1 LFARL
6 IFYGVTL
13 LGRSEREVWLMPLGA
28 LLDQWEV
35 LRQYNGYRNKT
46 EVSIENV
53 IATNLI

>member
-1 LFARL
+1 
-6 IFYGVTL
+6 
-13 LGRSEREVWLMPLGA
+13 MPLGA
-28 LLDQWEV
+28 LLDQMEV